1 MIIQEGI
8 DGVSKSGEF
17 SNRKPVDRAKNTIR
31 QKCQSSVRG
40 ANIAQ
45 QNVLMC
51 ETHRSLLRW
60 QFATCW
66 HRLLS
71 LPRIIAAIVDGT
83 APADLTVT
91 GLAKAQPHSSN
102 PIVPPPP
109 SVGKGRL
116 RYPTPN
122 LAHPSIHFILRTS
135 IPGNAFPS
143 THSRKAPPAVET

>member
-31 QKCQSSVRG
+31 QKCQSSVRC

-60 QFATCW
+60 QAFQKGGDREMVADCQSGR
-66 HRLLS
+66 HQGGIRPAAYFVPDS
-71 LPRIIAAIVDGT
+71 IGLP
-83 APADLTVT
+83 
-91 GLAKAQPHSSN
+91 SSRR
-102 PIVPPPP
+102 P
-109 SVGKGRL
+109 S
-116 RYPTPN
+116 
-122 LAHPSIHFILRTS
+122 A
-135 IPGNAFPS
+135 
-143 THSRKAPPAVET
+143 ETTTYSA

>member
-51 ETHRSLLRW
+51 ETHRSLLKGGNLLPAGTACFR
-60 QFATCW
+60 FTTHHCGDRRW
-66 HRLLS
+66 HR
-71 LPRIIAAIVDGT
+71 ACG
-83 APADLTVT
+83 LTVT

-109 SVGKGRL
+109 AVGKGRL
-116 RYPTPN
+116 RYPIPPIWLTPQ
-122 LAHPSIHFILRTS
+122 FIS
-135 IPGNAFPS
+135 S
-143 THSRKAPPAVET
+143 